1 MRFNRLATTLRH
13 HGLNQEGW
21 VPVKM
26 HGLSGINMAQWRVR
40 EWAMTAMAFV
50 VICFVLL
57 AAGRG
62 LASGAA
68 GEVLRVRLGG
78 DSEHTRIVLDLDR
91 TSRGQVIQ
99 PGDNGRVVVSLAGV
113 SPGRG
118 LNGTGTGTGLVRGW
132 RVTGAGATSRV
143 ELDLATSA
151 EIERRFLLP
160 PGDGIAHFRY
170 VIDLKATGRRQTARP
185 ASAPP
190 PRSASASPPRSAQR
204 PASRPLIVIDAG
216 HGGRDGGAS
225 GAESRESAV
234 TLAAALDLKRE
245 LERNGRYRVRLTR
258 ESDTYIARY
267 RRVAIARQADADLFI
282 SLHADAGTDPATRG
296 ASVYTLD
303 ERGAGRAVREFT
315 RGENW
320 HRSLNLPGRDPSV
333 DRILLDMTQRATQ
346 NRSAQFARTLLGEL
360 EGADHPMLRRSHRD
374 AGYDVLL
381 APDVP
386 AVLLEMG
393 FITNPED
400 ERLLNDSRARRRLM
414 RAVAEGI
421 DRYFR
426 EPSGTLQMASVRSAQ
441 GQP

>member
-1 MRFNRLATTLRH
+1 MN
-13 HGLNQEGW
+13 
-21 VPVKM
+21 
-26 HGLSGINMAQWRVR
+26 GLSRINLTQWRVR

-50 VICFVLL
+50 VICVVLL

-62 LASGAA
+62 LASGAM
-68 GEVLRVRLGG
+68 GEVLRVRFGG
-78 DSEHTRIVLDLDR
+78 DAEHTRVVLDLDR

-99 PGDNGRVVVSLAGV
+99 AGADGRVVVSLAGV
-113 SPGRG
+113 SPNRG
-118 LNGTGTGTGLVRGW
+118 LTGAGTGLVRGW
-132 RVTGAGATSRV
+132 RVTGAGAASRV

-170 VIDLKATGRRQTARP
+170 VIDLKATGRAPTARP
-185 ASAPP
+185 ARVPP
-190 PRSASASPPRSAQR
+190 AAPRSAER
-204 PASRPLIVIDAG
+204 PTERPLIFIDAG
-216 HGGRDGGAS
+216 HGGRDPGAH

-234 TLAAALDLKRE
+234 TLAAALALKQE
-245 LERNGRYRVRLTR
+245 LERTGRYRVRLTR
-258 ESDTYIARY
+258 ESDAYVALY

-282 SLHADAGTDPATRG
+282 SLHADAGADPATRG
-296 ASVYTLD
+296 ASVYTLS
-303 ERGAGRAVREFT
+303 EQGAGRAVREFT

-346 NRSAQFARTLLGEL
+346 NRSAQLARTLLGEL

-374 AGYDVLL
+374 AGLAVLL

-400 ERLLNDSRARRRLM
+400 ERLLNDNRARRRLM

-421 DRYFR
+421 DAYFR
-426 EPSGTLQMASVRSAQ
+426 EPDGGMRMASAGGAA

>member
-1 MRFNRLATTLRH
+1 MGTTKKVGSRR
-13 HGLNQEGW
+13 
-21 VPVKM
+21 M
-26 HGLSGINMAQWRVR
+26 YGLSRINLAQWRAR
-40 EWAMTAMAFV
+40 EWAMTAVAV
-50 VICFVLL
+50 VVFCVAVF

-62 LASGAA
+62 LASGAM
-68 GEVLRVRLGG
+68 GEVLRVRFGG
-78 DSEHTRIVLDLDR
+78 DAEHTRVVVDLDR
-91 TSRGQVIQ
+91 TARGQVIQ
-99 PGDNGRVVVSLAGV
+99 SGDQGQVVVSLAGV
-113 SPGRG
+113 APQRG
-118 LNGTGTGTGLVRGW
+118 LNGAGTGLVRGW
-132 RVTGAGATSRV
+132 RVAGAGLASRV

-160 PGDGIAHFRY
+160 PGDGIAHYRY
-170 VIDLKATGRRQTARP
+170 VIDLKATGRAPTRAPGR
-185 ASAPP
+185 SAPTLP
-190 PRSASASPPRSAQR
+190 ARSAE
-204 PASRPLIVIDAG
+204 RPLIYIDAG
-216 HGGRDGGAS
+216 HGGRDPGAH
-225 GAESRESAV
+225 GAGSNESAV
-234 TLAAALDLKRE
+234 TLAAAQALKQE
-245 LERNGRYRVRLTR
+245 LERTGRYRVRLTR
-258 ESDTYIARY
+258 DSDAYVALY

-282 SLHADAGTDPATRG
+282 SLHADAGSDPATRG
-296 ASVYTLD
+296 ASVYTLS
-303 ERGAGRAVREFT
+303 EQGAGRAVREFT

-346 NRSAQFARTLLGEL
+346 NRSAQLARTLLGEL
-360 EGADHPMLRRSHRD
+360 EDADHPMLRRSHRD
-374 AGYDVLL
+374 AGLAVLL

-426 EPSGTLQMASVRSAQ
+426 EPQGNVQMASNGAS

>member
-1 MRFNRLATTLRH
+1 
-13 HGLNQEGW
+13 
-21 VPVKM
+21 M
-26 HGLSGINMAQWRVR
+26 HGLSRINLAQWLPRSSRRMTAR
-40 EWAMTAMAFV
+40 EWAMTALAFV
-50 VICFVLL
+50 VFCVAVF

-62 LASGAA
+62 LASGAM

-78 DSEHTRIVLDLDR
+78 DAEHTRVVVDLDR

-99 PGDNGRVVVSLAGV
+99 SGDEGQVVVSLAGV
-113 SPGRG
+113 APQRG
-118 LNGTGTGTGLVRGW
+118 LNGTGTGLVRGW
-132 RVTGAGATSRV
+132 RVAGAGVASRV

-160 PGDGIAHFRY
+160 PGDGIAHYRY
-170 VIDLKATGRRQTARP
+170 VIDLKATGRVPTRQPGRP
-185 ASAPP
+185 QPRASA
-190 PRSASASPPRSAQR
+190 RSAE
-204 PASRPLIVIDAG
+204 RPLIFIDAG
-216 HGGRDGGAS
+216 HGGRDPGAHGAS
-225 GAESRESAV
+225 SSESAI
-234 TLAAALDLKRE
+234 TLAAAQALKQE
-245 LERNGRYRVRLTR
+245 LERTGRYRVRLTR
-258 ESDTYIARY
+258 ESDAYVALY
-267 RRVAIARQADADLFI
+267 RRVSIARQADADLFI
-282 SLHADAGTDPATRG
+282 SLHADAGSDPATRG
-296 ASVYTLD
+296 ASVYTLS
-303 ERGAGRAVREFT
+303 EQGAGRAVREFT
-315 RGENW
+315 RGDNW

-346 NRSAQFARTLLGEL
+346 NRSAQLARTLLGEL
-360 EGADHPMLRRSHRD
+360 EGADHPLLRRSHRD
-374 AGYDVLL
+374 AGLAVLL

-426 EPSGTLQMASVRSAQ
+426 EPSGTLQMASVGGAQ

>member
-1 MRFNRLATTLRH
+1 MN
-13 HGLNQEGW
+13 
-21 VPVKM
+21 
-26 HGLSGINMAQWRVR
+26 GLSRINLTQWRVR

-50 VICFVLL
+50 VICVVLL

-62 LASGAA
+62 LASGAM
-68 GEVLRVRLGG
+68 GEVLRVRFGG
-78 DSEHTRIVLDLDR
+78 DAEHTRVVLDLDR

-99 PGDNGRVVVSLAGV
+99 AGADGRVVVSLAGV
-113 SPGRG
+113 SPNRG
-118 LNGTGTGTGLVRGW
+118 LTGAGTGLVRGW
-132 RVTGAGATSRV
+132 RVTGAGAASRV

-170 VIDLKATGRRQTARP
+170 VIDLKATGRAPTARP
-185 ASAPP
+185 ARVPP
-190 PRSASASPPRSAQR
+190 AAPRSAER
-204 PASRPLIVIDAG
+204 PAERPLIFIDAG
-216 HGGRDGGAS
+216 HGGRDPGAH
-225 GAESRESAV
+225 GTESRESAV
-234 TLAAALDLKRE
+234 TLAAALALKQE
-245 LERNGRYRVRLTR
+245 LERTGRYRVRLTR
-258 ESDTYIARY
+258 ESDAYVALY

-282 SLHADAGTDPATRG
+282 SLHADAGADPATRG
-296 ASVYTLD
+296 ASVYTLS
-303 ERGAGRAVREFT
+303 EQGAGRAVREFT

-346 NRSAQFARTLLGEL
+346 NRSAQLARTLLGEL

-374 AGYDVLL
+374 AGLAVLL

-400 ERLLNDSRARRRLM
+400 ERMLNDNRARRRLM
-414 RAVAEGI
+414 RAVADGI

-426 EPSGTLQMASVRSAQ
+426 EPSGTLQMASNGGAS